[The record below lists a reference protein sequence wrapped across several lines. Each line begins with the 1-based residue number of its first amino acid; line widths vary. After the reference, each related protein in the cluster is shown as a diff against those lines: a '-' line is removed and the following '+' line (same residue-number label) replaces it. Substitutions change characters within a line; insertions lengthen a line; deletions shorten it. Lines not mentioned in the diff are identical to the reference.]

1 MVQVEGVMVQWI
13 KVKGFMTNN
22 RSIAYQSIFGE
33 YHKDEDRVTAALLQ
47 ILRIGGSELMHA
59 VFDDLDINFEAEV
72 NAQVKGQTKSRPDG
86 ELKANYHLFIE
97 SKIDIWKKTKHNL
110 LQLQNHITL
119 AQTEKASLLYITVDQ
134 KKTADIAIYPDVYW
148 TNWQEVVT
156 RLKNYKSDFNNEVM
170 SFLANQFEILIDNVV
185 FSKNDGYTKNNRVII
200 VGGHFAEDVACKYHF
215 YSCQPNRKFR
225 EASYIAFYHQKRI
238 KYVFKI
244 KSIHDVESLEE
255 VQNILPNYYV
265 LTDVDKEPH
274 TFFEL
279 EDADVLPHIVEH
291 KQFGPFVQRQ
301 RYTSIE
307 KLRKAACTDDL

>member
-1 MVQVEGVMVQWI
+1 MN
-13 KVKGFMTNN
+13 KN
-22 RSIAYQSIFGE
+22 SIAYLSIFGE
-33 YHKDEDRVTAALLQ
+33 YHKDEDRITAALLQ
-47 ILRIGGSELMHA
+47 ILRIGGPELMNA
-59 VFDDLDINFEAEV
+59 VFDDFDISFDAEV
-72 NAQVKGQTKSRPDG
+72 NSQVNGVTKSRPDG
-86 ELKANYHLFIE
+86 ELRANYHLFIE
-97 SKIDIWKKTKHNL
+97 SKIKKWSATKHNVD
-110 LQLQNHITL
+110 QLANHVRL
-119 AQTEKASLLYITVDQ
+119 AQTEGANLLYITVDER
-134 KKTADIAIYPDVYW
+134 KPTEIANYPDVYW

-156 RLKNYKSDFNNEVM
+156 RLKNFKSDFNNDVM
-170 SFLANQFEILIDNVV
+170 AFLASQFEMLIDNVV
-185 FSKNDGYTKNNRVII
+185 FSKNDGYTKKNRVII

-225 EASYIAFYHQKRI
+225 DASYIAFYHQKRI

-255 VQNILPNYYV
+255 VQNILPNSYV

-279 EDADVLPHIVEH
+279 EDAEVLPQIVEH

-307 KLRKAACTDDL
+307 KLRKAVCTDNL

>member
-1 MVQVEGVMVQWI
+1 MA
-13 KVKGFMTNN
+13 NN

-59 VFDDLDINFEAEV
+59 VFDDLDVNFEAEV

-97 SKIDIWKKTKHNL
+97 SKIDVWKKTKHNL
-110 LQLQNHITL
+110 SQLKNHVAL

-134 KKTADIAIYPDVYW
+134 EKPEDIATYPDVYW

-185 FSKNDGYTKNNRVII
+185 FSKNDGYTRRNRVII
-200 VGGHFAEDVACKYHF
+200 VGGHSAENIALNYHF
-215 YSCQPNRKFR
+215 YSCQPNRSFR
-225 EASYIAFYHQKRI
+225 DASYIAFYHQKRI
-238 KYVFKI
+238 QYVFQI
-244 KSIHDVESLEE
+244 KKKWDYINSLEE
-255 VQNILPNYYV
+255 VKSVLPKGYV
-265 LTDVDKEPH
+265 LTEDDKTPH

-279 EDADVLPHIVEH
+279 ESTPVMNRVIKHNPP
-291 KQFGPFVQRQ
+291 GPFVQRQ

-307 KLRKAACTDDL
+307 KILNATSTDYL

>member
-1 MVQVEGVMVQWI
+1 MSN
-13 KVKGFMTNN
+13 K

-33 YHKDEDRVTAALLQ
+33 YHKDEDRITAALLQ
-47 ILRIGGSELMHA
+47 ILRIGGPELMNA
-59 VFDDLDINFEAEV
+59 VFDDFDINFDAEV
-72 NAQVKGQTKSRPDG
+72 NSQVKGETKSRPDG
-86 ELKANYHLFIE
+86 ELRANYHLFIE
-97 SKIDIWKKTKHNL
+97 SKIQKWSATKHNIA
-110 LQLQNHITL
+110 QLINHISL
-119 AQTEKASLLYITVDQ
+119 AQKEDANLLYITVDES
-134 KKTADIAIYPDVYW
+134 KPSEIAEHPEVYW

-156 RLKNYKSDFNNEVM
+156 RLKNFKSDFNNDVM
-170 SFLANQFEILIDNVV
+170 AFLASQFEMLIDNVV
-185 FSKNDGYTKNNRVII
+185 FSKNDGYTKKNRVII

-255 VQNILPNYYV
+255 VQNILPNSYV

-279 EDADVLPHIVEH
+279 EDAEVLPQIVEH

-307 KLRKAACTDDL
+307 KLRKAVCTDNL